1 MSVNVRAAN
10 HSPEKICELNNKDAN
25 SHPEDLMLI
34 HQSSFHGTKVMGF
47 FLMFVSF
54 SSKNEI
60 T

>member
-34 HQSSFHGTKVMGF
+34 HQSSFHGTKVMGIFLNICQF
-47 FLMFVSF
+47 FFIE
-54 SSKNEI
+54 K
-60 T
+60 